1 MWLLLFVSFH
11 SMSSEYFH
19 FTKHLEMLREHQY
32 SKTYIN
38 TLTYIRG
45 NQCHMLRSSLEKM
58 HGFSVPNKLKVEFL
72 PGEFHGQRTLAG
84 YSPRCRKES
93 DSTERQTLSLFRQ
106 MNAGGIYC
114 TLHLFVFA
122 RVGKLDSYI
131 LSV

>member
-1 MWLLLFVSFH
+1 
-11 SMSSEYFH
+11 
-19 FTKHLEMLREHQY
+19 
-32 SKTYIN
+32 
-38 TLTYIRG
+38 
-45 NQCHMLRSSLEKM
+45 MLRSNLEKM